1 MSEADY
7 NETLKAANEI
17 TDKHKRMLRN
27 LEDDPEM
34 KINYPERLRKFNKAG
49 QLQYEWLEDVADCIE
64 DLEDTLCSEKAVSGE
79 LTSLTEKLEAK
90 LEKAEQML
98 EREIRRV
105 QKIQADFSPPHTID
119 LSDVVEEYELMLAE
133 LKGEYHE

>member
-1 MSEADY
+1 MTEADY

-49 QLQYEWLEDVADCIE
+49 QLQYEWFEDVADCIE
-64 DLEDTLCSEKAVSGE
+64 DLEDTLCFERSVSGE
-79 LTSLTEKLEAK
+79 LTYLIEKLKAK
-90 LEKAEQML
+90 LSKAREEGFWVGHSCGGTKEEIDAALEK
-98 EREIRRV
+98 
-105 QKIQADFSPPHTID
+105 
-119 LSDVVEEYELMLAE
+119 
-133 LKGEYHE
+133 LKGQDDE